1 VSEAA
6 LAGALAFGAAAFGGM
21 AVRGADRE
29 SVLARAGVS
38 LWSLAIRG
46 SLRSRRAF
54 VAALAAG
61 AGFAAAGLPGA
72 AGGPLAAVAARAWL
86 RRRRAAREGELLEE
100 QLGDAVSS
108 VAAGLRA
115 GLSLPQA
122 IRFAADEGEPPLGPR
137 LRGVVDRTAMGIPF
151 DDALATFAGA
161 NDGPDVRLIV
171 GVLRLHRR
179 TGGDLPRV
187 LDGLASTLRE
197 RRGAAREV
205 RSLTA
210 QARLSGAIL
219 GFLPIGFFLF
229 LSVTSREDIAAAY
242 RSRIGATA
250 ILAGLLLQGLAFV
263 WIRRLLRVT

>member
-1 VSEAA
+1 VRDAA
-6 LAGALAFGAAAFGGM
+6 LAGSLAFGAGALGGL
-21 AVRGADRE
+21 ALSGVERG
-29 SVLARAGVS
+29 SVLARAG
-38 LWSLAIRG
+38 ARP
-46 SLRSRRAF
+46 RSSRARELHRTRPVL
-54 VAALAAG
+54 VAALAALIG
-61 AGFAAAGLPGA
+61 LALAGLPGA
-72 AGGPLAAVAARAWL
+72 LGGPVAAGAVVEWL
-86 RRRRAAREGELLEE
+86 RRRRAARELELLEE

-108 VAAGLRA
+108 IAAGLRA

-122 IRFAADEGEPPLGPR
+122 MRFAADEGEPPLAR
-137 LRGVVDRTAMGIPF
+137 QLREVVDRAAMGMPL
-151 DDALATFAGA
+151 DEALTRFAEVGE
-161 NDGPDVRLIV
+161 GPDFRLVV

-210 QARLSGAIL
+210 QARMSGAIL

-229 LSVTSREDIAAAY
+229 LSVTSREDIEAAY
-242 RSRIGATA
+242 RSRVGVTA
-250 ILAGLLLQGLAFV
+250 ILVGLVLQALAFV